1 MNIYSVY
8 YFETALTISRSAR
21 DRLTVC
27 VCVTAVKNEE
37 HAPWLNKFV
46 LVCCCRHGC
55 LILRE
60 VTWGKRGAEWDLINF
75 VF

>member
-8 YFETALTISRSAR
+8 YFETALTISRPAR
-21 DRLTVC
+21 NRLTVC

-60 VTWGKRGAEWDLINF
+60 VTGGKRG
-75 VF
+75 